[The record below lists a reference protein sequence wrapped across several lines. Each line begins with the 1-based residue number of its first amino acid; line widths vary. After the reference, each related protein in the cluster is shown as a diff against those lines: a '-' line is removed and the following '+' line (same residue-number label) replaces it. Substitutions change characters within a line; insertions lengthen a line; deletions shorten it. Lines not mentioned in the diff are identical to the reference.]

1 MVVVYFCGHGDWF
14 VDDDQGHPS
23 HLIKAED
30 RGTYIKS
37 QQHIGYQ
44 FYRPCDMLEGAFV
57 LTDSNEKL
65 FQMTG
70 NLIDF
75 KIDRLLPVRHHDGAF
90 AKMVG
95 KGLLSDEVFERCYFK
110 IATNR
115 YSKLRLSRQPELAE
129 KGKLHY
135 DLVLYKSI
143 TDETIAIV
151 DRISKPISENTSK
164 RVRNPMKRYN
174 DGLALLH
181 DAIDKLEKA
190 TGKTPDDERIATFI
204 LGDAFHHESVK
215 ERDPQDTVIKRR
227 KLRLI
232 DGSILDYE
240 SIKQRC
246 RSTIF
251 KNKR

>member
-1 MVVVYFCGHGDWF
+1 MVLVYFRGHGDWF
-14 VDDDQGHPS
+14 VDDDQGRPI

-37 QQHIGYQ
+37 QQYCGYQ
-44 FYRPCDMLEGAFV
+44 FYRPRDLVDDVFA
-57 LTDSNEKL
+57 LTDSDEKL
-65 FQMTG
+65 FQRIG
-70 NLIDF
+70 NLVDF

-90 AKMVG
+90 PKMVD
-95 KGLLSDEVFERCYFK
+95 KGLLSDDVFDRCYFK

-115 YSKLRLSRQPELAE
+115 YRKLRLRRQPELAE

-143 TDETIAIV
+143 TDETYSILN
-151 DRISKPISENTSK
+151 RISESESDSTPN

-181 DAIDKLEKA
+181 DAIDELEKA
-190 TGKTPDDERIATFI
+190 SGKTPDDEQIATFI
-204 LGDAFHHESVK
+204 LGDAFHHKSVK
-215 ERDPQDTVIKRR
+215 DRDPPDKAIKRR

-232 DGSILDYE
+232 DDSILDYE
-240 SIKQRC
+240 SIKRRC
-246 RSTIF
+246 KSTIF
-251 KNKR
+251 KNND